1 MAYVDQTYYSGTY
14 LGVSVDPADFPRYE
28 ARAEEIID
36 LLIRGR
42 ISSGESAS
50 FSPDLALKVK
60 NAICAQIEYYVY
72 NGIDIAATGV
82 QATGFTV
89 GKVSVSKGSS
99 GSASARSGAGSMVS
113 PQAEALLAQ
122 TGLTNPAVGSVG
134 VLGFWGW
141 F

>member
-1 MAYVDQTYYSGTY
+1 MAYVDSTYYTDIY
-14 LGVSVDPADFPRYE
+14 IGVSVDPSDFPRYE

-36 LLIRGR
+36 LLVRGR
-42 ISSGESAS
+42 IASGEIAS
-50 FSPDLALKVK
+50 YPPDVQDKIRK
-60 NAICAQIEYYVY
+60 AICAQIEYYVY
-72 NGIDIAATGV
+72 NGIDVAATGV
-82 QATGFTV
+82 QTSGFTV

-99 GSASARSGAGSMVS
+99 ASASVRSGAASMIS

-134 VLGFWGW
+134 VPGFWGW